1 MTRKFNPKQYQGKP
15 RIYVAIPCETKIS
28 RLWIWDEKAKE
39 YRVPPLGKC
48 YLTNRYEEVPGEGR
62 KRIFRFFEA
71 IEDARS
77 WQRGME
83 TGETPAS
90 VLDEKPTRTGPL
102 FKDVVEEWKRRS
114 FPRLKLSTK
123 ISYENLLRLFF
134 GELQDCTIH
143 EITPQKIDAWL
154 DKLKS
159 PEDWIMQSKKR
170 TTFKNELKLLA
181 TILNYYGDY
190 YDEDA
195 DFRFPKDRH
204 RKAARLNRQKARP
217 KDLKEEEFFLFR
229 EALRTLNGK
238 GEMLATLATVQYYQ
252 ALRISEAA
260 AIHWQDIFLDPKIPS
275 WSRIKVA
282 RLVVWPR
289 KKELSS
295 HIQNGFKN
303 AGSNDGV
310 KEQPMFPETFEAF
323 RKMHYKGAHGLVFHV
338 DGRHLEYRAIQSAYD
353 RAFKKENLPYRGTH
367 VMRHGGCR
375 RVYNEGGDLAVA
387 QQLLGNSD
395 LKSTLV
401 YAKRSASAL
410 TEVAQKH
417 WAKKNEVDCKR
428 LQKTSS

>member
-1 MTRKFNPKQYQGKP
+1 M
-15 RIYVAIPCETKIS
+15 AIPNETKIS

-39 YRVPPLGKC
+39 YRTPPLGKC
-48 YLTNRYEEVPGEGR
+48 FLTNRYEETSDGNR
-62 KRIFRFFEA
+62 KRIFRFFENL
-71 IEDARS
+71 EETRQ

-83 TGETPAS
+83 KEEAPKSVSQAS
-90 VLDEKPTRTGPL
+90 PKTGPL
-102 FKDVVEEWKRRS
+102 FRDVIEEWKRRC
-114 FPRLKLSTK
+114 FPRLKLSTR

-134 GELQDCTIH
+134 GSLQDCTMH
-143 EITPQKIDAWL
+143 ELTSQKLDSWL
-154 DKLKS
+154 DDLKS
-159 PEDWIMQSKKR
+159 PENWIMQSKKR

-190 YDEDA
+190 HDEDA
-195 DFRFPKDRH
+195 GFRFPIKDRH
-204 RKAARLNRQKARP
+204 RKAVRLNRQKARP

-229 EALRTLNGK
+229 ETLRTLNAN
-238 GEMLATLATVQYYQ
+238 GEMMATLATVQYYQ
-252 ALRISEAA
+252 ALRISEVAA
-260 AIHWQDIFLDPKIPS
+260 LHWQDISLDPTLPS
-275 WSRIKVA
+275 GSRLKVA

-289 KKELSS
+289 RKELSS

-310 KEQPMFPETFEAF
+310 KEQPMFPETFDAF
-323 RKMHYKGAHGLVFHV
+323 SKMHYEGAHGLIFQIE
-338 DGRHLEYRAIQSAYD
+338 GKHLEYRAIQSAFD
-353 RAFKKENLPYRGTH
+353 RSFKKANLPYRGTH

-417 WAKKNEVDCKR
+417 WAKKTRLIANDCKKPR
-428 LQKTSS
+428 LKKKFRDYNGMEK